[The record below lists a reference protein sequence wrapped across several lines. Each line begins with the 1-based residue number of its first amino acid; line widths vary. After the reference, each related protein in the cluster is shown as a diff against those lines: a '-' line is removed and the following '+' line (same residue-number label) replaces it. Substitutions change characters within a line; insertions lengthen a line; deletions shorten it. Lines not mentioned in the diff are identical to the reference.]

1 LKKHMPQNIENLFED
16 IPATLPQ
23 ELFQTLVKKGK
34 VRIER
39 IVSEGQSTLKGECY
53 CQAWDEWVI
62 LLSGSAG
69 LLFDGDTAPRILK
82 PGDYLL
88 IPAGCRH
95 RVEWTEPD
103 CKTVWLAVHFGEN
116 KSGSE

>member
-1 LKKHMPQNIENLFED
+1 MSQKIQNLFD
-16 IPATLPQ
+16 NIPAPLPQ
-23 ELFQTLVKKGK
+23 EFFQTLAENGN

-39 IVSEGQSTLKGECY
+39 IVSEGHSTNKGEWC

-62 LLSGSAG
+62 LLSGGAG
-69 LLFDGDTAPRILK
+69 LLFDGDIAPRILK

-95 RVEWTEPD
+95 RVEWTEPGL
-103 CKTVWLAVHFGEN
+103 KSVWLAVHFKETR
-116 KSGSE
+116 SGRE

>member
-1 LKKHMPQNIENLFED
+1 MQQKIENLFD
-16 IPATLPQ
+16 NIPAALPQ
-23 ELFQTLVKKGK
+23 ELFQTLAEKGN

-39 IVSEGQSTLKGECY
+39 IVSEGQTTAKGEWY

-62 LLSGSAG
+62 LLAGSAG
-69 LLFDGDTAPRILK
+69 LLFDGDIAPRILK

-88 IPAGCRH
+88 IPTGCRH

-103 CKTVWLAVHFGEN
+103 IKSIWIAVHFGETV
-116 KSGSE
+116 SGRK

>member
-1 LKKHMPQNIENLFED
+1 MHQKIQNLFD
-16 IPATLPQ
+16 NIPAPLPQ
-23 ELFQTLVKKGK
+23 ELFQTLAEKGK

-39 IVSEGQSTLKGECY
+39 IVSEGHSTTKGEWY

-69 LLFDGDTAPRILK
+69 LLFEGDIAPRILK

-88 IPAGCRH
+88 IPAGCCH

-103 CKTVWLAVHFGEN
+103 IKSVWLAVHFGETE
-116 KSGSE
+116 SGHK

>member
-1 LKKHMPQNIENLFED
+1 MHHKIENLFD
-16 IPATLPQ
+16 NIPETLPQ
-23 ELFQTLVKKGK
+23 ELFQTLAKKGK

-39 IVSEGQSTLKGECY
+39 IVSEGQSTLKGEYC

-69 LLFDGDTAPRILK
+69 LLFDGDAAPRILK

-88 IPAGCRH
+88 IPADCRH

-103 CKTVWLAVHFGEN
+103 CKTVWLAVHFEETR
-116 KSGSE
+116 SGSE